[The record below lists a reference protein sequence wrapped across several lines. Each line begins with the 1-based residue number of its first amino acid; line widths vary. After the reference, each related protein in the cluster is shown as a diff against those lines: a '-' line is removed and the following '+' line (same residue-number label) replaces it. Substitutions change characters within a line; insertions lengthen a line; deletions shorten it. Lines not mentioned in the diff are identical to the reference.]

1 LLLVFFYHNLE
12 WFLLYFS
19 RFFFPGAST
28 KIKAED
34 GRDPLF
40 SAVEKRNIEIVKILL
55 EHGANPNS
63 RYDGTYVDKSKLGV
77 DYKESA
83 V

>member
-1 LLLVFFYHNLE
+1 LLFLLVGM
-12 WFLLYFS
+12 S
-19 RFFFPGAST
+19 RCNVSGAST

-55 EHGANPNS
+55 DHGANPNS
-63 RYDGTYVDKSKLGV
+63 RYCTIAAFQSVFIFWIRRLFSLCHN
-77 DYKESA
+77 ET
-83 V
+83 

>member
-1 LLLVFFYHNLE
+1 MYSGYALIRI
-12 WFLLYFS
+12 FS
-19 RFFFPGAST
+19 FHFSLPGAST

-63 RYDGTYVDKSKLGV
+63 RYDGTDLLSCVEVRY
-77 DYKESA
+77 
-83 V
+83 

>member
-1 LLLVFFYHNLE
+1 MSSFVFLVFFCHHLGV
-12 WFLLYFS
+12 FS
-19 RFFFPGAST
+19 LFFFTGAST

-63 RYDGTYVDKSKLGV
+63 RYEGTMRDPGFGV
-77 DYKESA
+77 FLPLYPG
-83 V
+83 

>member
-1 LLLVFFYHNLE
+1 MLYSGNALVVFLVFFCRPLGA
-12 WFLLYFS
+12 FS
-19 RFFFPGAST
+19 FSLFVLGAST

-63 RYDGTYVDKSKLGV
+63 RYEGM
-77 DYKESA
+77 
-83 V
+83 